1 MPIATKYLFFASMDV
16 EPDEEALF
24 NEVYDDEHV
33 PNLLNVPGVVSVIR
47 IKAESFAI
55 TIGGERRSVAVGGE
69 PAYTAIYEIESPDV
83 LVSKEWTAAVEAGRW
98 PGEVRPY
105 TTNRRHT
112 LQKVI
117 GPFGRNSNR

>member
-16 EPDEEALF
+16 EPDKEALF

-33 PNLLNVPGVVSVIR
+33 PNLLKVPGVVSVKR

-83 LVSKEWTAAVEAGRW
+83 LVSKEWAAAVEAGRW